1 MRLFPIVNLASE
13 TAKFEPGSF
22 TTTWSIVL
30 AILIILTLLL
40 ISNALR
46 RAIPFLRKSLLPV
59 AFIGGA
65 IGLGL
70 KVLFQYVEFNVTG
83 ATVLANGLTAV
94 LQVLTYHA
102 LAIGFIALGLKTVDE
117 QRAKSKEMG
126 RDGLKAGLI
135 IIGCYLIQGIVGVSL
150 TVIFSLFSPSVS
162 PFAGLLLP
170 MGYGQGPGQA
180 MNIGTIFQNEG
191 GFAGGLD
198 YGVTISTMGIFSAAI
213 GGVAYL
219 NYAAKKGLIKRR
231 DNETSVVRSNELI
244 EREGE
249 IPLSE
254 SIDKMTIQIA
264 LIAITYL
271 ITFGVIYGIQEAA
284 KLLGE
289 GNFVTKT
296 VVPLLYGFNF
306 IFATIFAMLIKK
318 VLAGLKKKKVIKR
331 EYVNNFLLDRITGFV
346 FDVMIIASI
355 LTIDFRNL
363 ADWGLI
369 GSLIAVCGIGA
380 VVTFIYT
387 KFMTDRAF
395 TKYQNEGFVVFYGNL
410 AGTASDGIALLREI
424 DPGFQTPAAE
434 TLVYGSTFAIALG
447 FPVLLLTGYIY
458 NDYALGLSS
467 PSLWISYA
475 IMIAYFLAINAFFF
489 LLLKRYK
496 KKDSQIS

>member
-1 MRLFPIVNLASE
+1 MNLLPIANLASE
-13 TAKFEPGSF
+13 TAKFDPGSF
-22 TTTWSIVL
+22 MTTWSIVL
-30 AILIILTLLL
+30 AILFILTLLL
-40 ISNALR
+40 LSNVMR

-70 KVLFQYVEFNVTG
+70 KVLFQNVEFNLTG
-83 ATVLANGLTAV
+83 ATVLVNGLTSV

-126 RDGLKAGLI
+126 RDALKSGLI
-135 IIGCYLIQGIVGVSL
+135 IIGCYLIQGIVGVSI
-150 TVIFSLFSPSVS
+150 TAIFSLFSNSVA

-219 NYAAKKGLIKRR
+219 NYASKKGLLKRR
-231 DNETSVVRSNELI
+231 GNESLVSQSNELI
-244 EREGE
+244 EKKGE

-254 SIDKMTIQIA
+254 SIDKLTIQIA

-284 KLLGE
+284 KLLGD
-289 GNFVTKT
+289 GNFVSKT

-318 VLAGLKKKKVIKR
+318 VLAGLKKKKAIKR
-331 EYVNNFLLDRITGFV
+331 EYVNNFMLDRITGFV
-346 FDVMIIASI
+346 FDVMIISSI
-355 LTIDFRNL
+355 MTIDFRNL

-380 VVTFIYT
+380 VITFIYT

-395 TKYQNEGFVVFYGNL
+395 STYQNEGFVVFYGNL

-424 DPGFQTPAAE
+424 DPGFETPAAE

-458 NDYALGLSS
+458 TDFALGLAS

-496 KKDSQIS
+496 KKDSLIH